1 MIISP
6 FLIISISSDKVTI
19 GFITLRG
26 LVLQRPS
33 LRTEALNILLELTT
47 HPGEFYSLEYV

>member
-1 MIISP
+1 MTIP
-6 FLIISISSDKVTI
+6 FSDKVTI

-33 LRTEALNILLELTT
+33 LRTEALNSLLELTT
-47 HPGEFYSLEYV
+47 HPGKSMLVQQSR